1 MPPAAARAR
10 RRTPAQ
16 RHFASRRPRPAPRRA
31 SGEATLAR
39 LTAGAGRGRGAE
51 ERAAGGARRE
61 GGFPQGVGGGAEGG
75 GRRRRRRRG
84 QRRHCWEPLV
94 GHGWTMPAVYQTIPV
109 HAAARASTRAGM
121 HRAGLASRWRCPAR
135 APAASERRFSPP
147 PRQLL

>member
-61 GGFPQGVGGGAEGG
+61 GGFPQGVGGGDDDEEGG
-75 GRRRRRRRG
+75 GGSEEQATKSRRR
-84 QRRHCWEPLV
+84 P
-94 GHGWTMPAVYQTIPV
+94 
-109 HAAARASTRAGM
+109 HASVPRCARAAPRPSVVTRLLQLRHALEAPPAKVVVADP
-121 HRAGLASRWRCPAR
+121 RAACAPRSASSR
-135 APAASERRFSPP
+135 
-147 PRQLL
+147 